1 MFLFEGVLK
10 QLLDLDFWNTYTIH
24 ATNDDEVVDSGF
36 VVFYLPGR
44 FSLGESKVGEE
55 WKMLFSELV
64 EHVFG
69 PSFSSTAR
77 SPDVSW
83 FCSRLKVI

>member
-1 MFLFEGVLK
+1 MK

-24 ATNDDEVVDSGF
+24 ATNDDEVVDGGF
-36 VVFYLPGR
+36 VVFYVPGR

-55 WKMLFSELV
+55 WKMLFSALL
-64 EHVFG
+64 EHLLDQV
-69 PSFSSTAR
+69 SAAR